1 MISLYL
7 EQLHKKY
14 LEVVIDETGYISF
27 MNNILHI
34 KEDKSIMIDLSDKK
48 NIKSGYERIR
58 FLYLT
63 LLPVPHISNTDYNIE
78 CLIKDKNT
86 IEMRMSTA
94 GIDELRNILNY
105 IHKEKDHFHLF
116 GGFDLYTGE
125 NDTRNADYI
134 NAISIYMEQTIL
146 SYGD

>member
-1 MISLYL
+1 MISIYL
-7 EQLHKKY
+7 EQLQKQY
-14 LEVVIDETGYISF
+14 LEVVIDEAGYISF

-34 KEDKSIMIDLSDKK
+34 KEDKSIMIGLSDK
-48 NIKSGYERIR
+48 NTKSGYERIR

-63 LLPVPHISNTDYNIE
+63 LLPVTHISNTDYNIE

-86 IEMRMSTA
+86 IEMRMSTV
-94 GIDELRNILNY
+94 GIDELCNILNY

-125 NDTRNADYI
+125 NDTRNTDYI
-134 NAISIYMEQTIL
+134 TAISIYMEQNTN
-146 SYGD
+146 